1 MILRAVILLGV
12 GVAIAWTTAGL
23 TQSGSEPKPGPAPRA
38 AGQVGAAATGMAG
51 TTTINAPRAMPRV
64 RVSVPRSASGE
75 VEVDASCTTCHAT
88 RTPNATTASGAELD
102 EFHGGMMFAH
112 GNNRCLACHD
122 ATDYDAF
129 HLADGARVEMADVMT
144 LCAQCHAAKV
154 EEFAHGAHGGMNGFW
169 DLSRGSRT
177 RNHCLDCH
185 DPHAPAFPRMVPTF
199 KPKDRFLTRKGEHAE
214 DSR

>member
-1 MILRAVILLGV
+1 MILRALLLLGV

-23 TQSGSEPKPGPAPRA
+23 KPLGSEPEPS
-38 AGQVGAAATGMAG
+38 QVHSPVRPQGTESRRIAG

-64 RVSVPRSASGE
+64 RVSVPRTATGE
-75 VEVDASCTTCHAT
+75 AEVTASCTTCHAT
-88 RTPNATTASGAELD
+88 RAPNARTASSAELD

-129 HLADGARVEMADVMT
+129 HLADGARVAMADVMT

-154 EEFAHGAHGGMNGFW
+154 EEFEHGAHGGMNGFW

-177 RNHCLDCH
+177 RNHCIDCH
-185 DPHAPAFPRMVPTF
+185 DPHAPAFPRMAPTF
-199 KPKDRFLTRKGEHAE
+199 KPKDRFLTRKGDHAE